1 MYNDDDV
8 VKDDTQS
15 DFTLLAVPLD
25 DQRARSLE
33 ADYLVD
39 MAARYGGGPGPVH
52 PDGFEPPG
60 GCFLVAVLDGR
71 PVGCGGFRAH
81 LPGIAEI
88 KRMYVDPSSR
98 GRGIAR
104 KILAFLEERA
114 RAAAYTEM
122 WLETGSAQPEAI
134 ALYQSAG
141 YEPMVPYGEFKHDER
156 SRCFSR
162 RL

>member
-1 MYNDDDV
+1 MTDV
-8 VKDDTQS
+8 VDADSGSEVTV
-15 DFTLLAVPLD
+15 LVVPLD
-25 DQRARSLE
+25 DPRARALE
-33 ADYLVD
+33 AALVAD
-39 MAARYGGGPGPVH
+39 MMVRYGGEGPGPLWAE
-52 PDGFEPPG
+52 GFEPPE
-60 GCFLVAVLDGR
+60 GCFVVAVLDGQ

-98 GRGIAR
+98 GRGIGR
-104 KILAFLEERA
+104 RILAFLEERA
-114 RAAAYTEM
+114 RSATYTEV

-141 YEPMVPYGEFKHDER
+141 YEPMVPYGEFKDDER

-162 RL
+162 HL